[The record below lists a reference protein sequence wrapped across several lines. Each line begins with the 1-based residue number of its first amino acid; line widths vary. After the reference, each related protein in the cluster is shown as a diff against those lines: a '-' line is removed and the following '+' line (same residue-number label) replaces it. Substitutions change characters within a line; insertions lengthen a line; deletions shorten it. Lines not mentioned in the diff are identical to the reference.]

1 MTTAAQYKGL
11 AKKPA
16 GKVRHTE
23 SLNMDM
29 GMADG
34 GWGSK
39 RFAKSQIKQNSGA
52 TIGKFPTGHN
62 SSEVYHVRKIW
73 ADS

>member
-1 MTTAAQYKGL
+1 
-11 AKKPA
+11 
-16 GKVRHTE
+16 
-23 SLNMDM
+23 MDL
-29 GMADG
+29 GMAAG
-34 GWGSK
+34 GWGSN